1 MRNKLTNQ
9 PISKEMD
16 KVLTKLKNG
25 EWVGIEEI
33 ENTKEIK
40 LARSCVSDTKQ
51 TSLLANRED
60 LQENILNK
68 LEEIGSVVID
78 DKGEKSYNGYIECK
92 SRLDIVI
99 GLPAS
104 GKSSAIVDTISEEMH
119 ARIIDNDEAKK
130 MIPEYNNGW
139 GASTVHDE
147 SKFISKAQLS
157 KSLMNHENI
166 VLPKVGSDFK
176 KLNNIIES
184 AKRFGYEVNIH
195 YVDLSRDKALG
206 RMLNRFLE
214 EGRFLDPKLIDKY
227 CNETEGNKIERV
239 YEELKKGGILDGY
252 SKWNNDVKRGE
263 RPKFIE
269 ASCSGRFIEQARST
283 RDFSVNLRTDRSGRG
298 SREQSNREHVEV
310 SGRVE
315 KSKQQGNFDEN
326 KKDLHGILSGTRT
339 EEIKKDIRKSGF
351 QITKSLENNILD
363 LSNMAGKHITLKE
376 ISQMYKEKKI
386 PEDQEILVNKI
397 ANECKYQE
405 LQRTS
410 FEICK

>member
-51 TSLLANRED
+51 TSLLANREE
-60 LQENILNK
+60 LQENILDK

-78 DKGEKSYNGYIECK
+78 DNGEKSYNGYIECK

-147 SKFISKAQLS
+147 SKFISNIQFQE
-157 KSLMNHENI
+157 SLLQHENI
-166 VLPKVGSDFK
+166 VLPKVGSDAK
-176 KLNNIIES
+176 KLDDIIRN
-184 AKRFGYEVNIH
+184 AKAFGYEVNIH
-195 YVDLSRDKALG
+195 YVDLPRDKALG

-214 EGRFLDPKLIDKY
+214 EGRFLDPQLIDKY
-227 CNETEGNKIERV
+227 CNEADGNKIERA
-239 YEELKKGGILDGY
+239 YEELKKGGKIDGY
-252 SKWNNDVKRGE
+252 SKWSNDVKRGC
-263 RPKFIE
+263 RPKLIE
-269 ASCSGRFIEQARST
+269 SSCKGQFIEQAKST
-283 RDFSVNLRTDRSGRG
+283 RDFSLNLRTDRSSGRSG
-298 SREQSNREHVEV
+298 KQSVQEHVRESKGVGEFEQKGKV
-310 SGRVE
+310 S
-315 KSKQQGNFDEN
+315 KSQE
-326 KKDLHGILSGTRT
+326 DLHGILSGAKS
-339 EEIKKDIRKSGF
+339 EKIKSDIRKSGF
-351 QITKSLENNILD
+351 QITKSLEKNLLD
-363 LSNMAGKHITLKE
+363 LCNKAGTHITLKE
-376 ISQMYKEKKI
+376 ISQIYKENKI
-386 PEDQEILVNKI
+386 PEEQEILVNKI
-397 ANECKYQE
+397 ANECKHQE

-410 FEICK
+410 FENCK